1 MNVRRYASEA
11 ASLVLVPFAVAAL
24 LYRLAQRRETAWW
37 DKQQDEFERN
47 IWDWLEVPP
56 S

>member
-1 MNVRRYASEA
+1 VNVRRIAGDA
-11 ASLVLVPFAVAAL
+11 VSLALVPFAVAAL

-37 DKQQDEFERN
+37 DNAEAEFESN